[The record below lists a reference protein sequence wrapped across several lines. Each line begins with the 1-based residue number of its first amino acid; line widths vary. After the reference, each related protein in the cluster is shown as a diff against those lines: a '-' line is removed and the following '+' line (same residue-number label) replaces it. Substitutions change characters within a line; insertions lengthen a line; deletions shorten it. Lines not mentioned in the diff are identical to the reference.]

1 MRQGCAPVMRL
12 PHITSVAAEVSDW
25 AIRRVA
31 EDSFSDRETFFPGWG
46 FSERMRR
53 SVLLLELP
61 LILAGLVFVEF
72 GAVLHE
78 LRTDVVLDWFVT
90 LAPLIWI
97 NASVLVV
104 YSFLRLYRDPNLVP
118 ARPETSTI
126 RGQGFL
132 LPNFRAIREGGS
144 ALRRSWT
151 AAMIVYALAFAFLQ
165 GVLVIDPSGSIEP
178 VSTVLASPV
187 GYGPGFV
194 WAPTTTFGVVVR
206 PFSVATALAL
216 SLLSGATFLVL
227 KTSGATAEVSLVMV
241 RRFSGVR
248 PARLAATW
256 LPRCGPGCRRG
267 TWGSAWPP
275 RDLRRAQGHRC
286 GVGVF
291 ADARDLDRAPD
302 LHVAAPVDRPL
313 APLPHVG
320 WAFWSGPA
328 SLA

>member
-1 MRQGCAPVMRL
+1 MRL

-25 AIRRVA
+25 GIRRVA

-165 GVLVIDPSGSIEP
+165 GGLVIDPSGSIEP
-178 VSTVLASPV
+178 VSTVLDSPV

-216 SLLSGATFLVL
+216 SLLSGIVVALSIRLFVVSRKSVAGLPGPFIGFAVACPACLGAPISGLFL
-227 KTSGATAEVSLVMV
+227 AY
-241 RRFSGVR
+241 
-248 PARLAATW
+248 
-256 LPRCGPGCRRG
+256 
-267 TWGSAWPP
+267 
-275 RDLRRAQGHRC
+275 
-286 GVGVF
+286 
-291 ADARDLDRAPD
+291 
-302 LHVAAPVDRPL
+302 L
-313 APLPHVG
+313 APLASMG
-320 WAFWSGPA
+320 GIGAASAFSRMLVISTALLIFTLLLLWIVLSLLSHMLGGPSGA
-328 SLA
+328 VQQA